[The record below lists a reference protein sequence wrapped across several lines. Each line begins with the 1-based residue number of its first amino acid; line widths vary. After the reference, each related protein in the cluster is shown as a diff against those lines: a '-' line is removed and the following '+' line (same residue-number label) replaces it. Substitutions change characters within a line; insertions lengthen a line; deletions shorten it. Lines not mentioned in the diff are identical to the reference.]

1 MNFIP
6 AESLHKTLVG
16 LQEQLDAVAGD
27 PGDRETILKNWESG
41 ATAIR
46 EVAVKLEREAMEA
59 IRAGAP
65 NPDFWMFEMSAAA
78 VAYGVAYALEYIAA
92 ADHEHEAATLLILC
106 GSALSGL
113 GHGAKH
119 AAAEFGKEV
128 TPWH

>member
-16 LQEQLDAVAGD
+16 LQERLDAVAGD
-27 PGDRETILKNWESG
+27 PGDRETVLKNWESG

-78 VAYGVAYALEYIAA
+78 VGYGVAYTLATIAA
-92 ADHEHEAATLLILC
+92 ADLEHEMVSLIRRSSP
-106 GSALSGL
+106 GG
-113 GHGAKH
+113 
-119 AAAEFGKEV
+119 
-128 TPWH
+128 